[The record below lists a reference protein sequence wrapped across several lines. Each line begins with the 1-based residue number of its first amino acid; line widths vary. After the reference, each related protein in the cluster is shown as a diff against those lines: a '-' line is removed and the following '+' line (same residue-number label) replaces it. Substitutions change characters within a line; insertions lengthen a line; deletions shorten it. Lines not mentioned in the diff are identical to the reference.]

1 MSDDIVEN
9 LKEPSQWFRVAFMVV
24 FAVVLYVVGLVLTLL
39 TVAQVLFS
47 LLTGSDNENLRAL
60 GKDLS
65 TYVHQILAFLTYNS
79 DNKPFPFATYPST
92 DESAAAAQS
101 RDAGFKDAKAQ
112 DAEFPDEEYAD
123 TEVDL
128 DFEVNIEEG
137 TEPGAAPKPARAPR
151 KSVSGK
157 PVPPTSEDGETI

>member
-9 LKEPSQWFRVAFMVV
+9 LKQPSQWFRVAFMVI

-39 TVAQVLFS
+39 TVAQILFS

-79 DNKPFPFATYPST
+79 DSKPFPFTTYPSAEDAVT
-92 DESAAAAQS
+92 AAEQQES
-101 RDAGFKDAKAQ
+101 
-112 DAEFPDEEYAD
+112 
-123 TEVDL
+123 EVDL
-128 DFEVNIEEG
+128 DIEVNIQEG
-137 TEPGAAPKPARAPR
+137 SEPGSVAKPARAAR
-151 KSVSGK
+151 KSAASK
-157 PVPPTSEDGETI
+157 KFVPPAADAGETI

>member
-9 LKEPSQWFRVAFMVV
+9 LKQPSQWFRVAFMVV

-39 TVAQVLFS
+39 TVAQILFS

-79 DNKPFPFATYPST
+79 DYKPFPFAAYPSA
-92 DESAAAAQS
+92 DESAVATER
-101 RDAGFKDAKAQ
+101 RDAGFGDTEVQ
-112 DAEFPDEEYAD
+112 DDEYPD

-128 DFEVNIEEG
+128 DIEVNIAEG
-137 TEPGAAPKPARAPR
+137 TEPGAARKPARTPR
-151 KSVSGK
+151 KSVSK
-157 PVPPTSEDGETI
+157 KDVPPTSEDGETI